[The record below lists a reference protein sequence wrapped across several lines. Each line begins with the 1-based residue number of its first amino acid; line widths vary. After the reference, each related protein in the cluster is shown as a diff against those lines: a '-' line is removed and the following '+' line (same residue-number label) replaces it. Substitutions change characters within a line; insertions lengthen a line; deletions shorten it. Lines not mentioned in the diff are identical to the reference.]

1 MSQPLSQFC
10 LLVSDF
16 VSVSHPCLSLLH
28 GGGIEKFAR
37 VPRLHVLREHGCLN
51 LSLSQCLGNI
61 TFWRGGDFGALAQ
74 IRDSRKDQT
83 ARLLRLKPLYFS

>member
-16 VSVSHPCLSLLH
+16 VSVSHPCLSLFH

-37 VPRLHVLREHGCLN
+37 V
-51 LSLSQCLGNI
+51 
-61 TFWRGGDFGALAQ
+61 
-74 IRDSRKDQT
+74 
-83 ARLLRLKPLYFS
+83 ARLDVLMNNYKDFEYERSFQGIQGQPRFLITLYIHLKLN